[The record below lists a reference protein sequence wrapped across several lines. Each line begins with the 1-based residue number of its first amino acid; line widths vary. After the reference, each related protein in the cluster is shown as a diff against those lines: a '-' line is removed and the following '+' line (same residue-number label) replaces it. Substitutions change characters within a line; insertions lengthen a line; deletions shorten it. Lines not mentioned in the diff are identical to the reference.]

1 MSDTHPVCL
10 EHGPPSIIN
19 LHPRG
24 LAAANLHSD
33 PLMATQTATLSDPP
47 FSQVL
52 QSLADLDQE
61 SITLKTVVATV
72 GTRIH
77 GTALLLL
84 ALPEAVPLPI
94 PSASFFLGFPLLLI
108 AGHLLLFGERSGLPA
123 RVNDL
128 AIPRRMFGVLSR
140 YVLPTVRVLE
150 RISGPRWPA
159 VAGRERAVGLA
170 CVYLAVILIL
180 PLPFINALPAIL
192 LAIIAWGM
200 IQRDGLVITVGLAGS
215 ALLTLFL
222 LIFANWLSATDFSSV
237 WSAVSGKFIP

>member
-1 MSDTHPVCL
+1 
-10 EHGPPSIIN
+10 
-19 LHPRG
+19 
-24 LAAANLHSD
+24 
-33 PLMATQTATLSDPP
+33 MATQTAISPGPP

-61 SITLKTVVATV
+61 RVTLKTVIATV

-108 AGHLLLFGERSGLPA
+108 AAHLVLFGERSGLPA
-123 RVNDL
+123 RVNGL
-128 AIPRRMFGVLSR
+128 AIPRTTFGVLSR

-150 RISGPRWPA
+150 RVSGPRWPA
-159 VAGRERAVGLA
+159 IAGRERAVGLA
-170 CVYLAVILIL
+170 CVYLAVVLIL

-200 IQRDGLVITVGLAGS
+200 IQRDGLVITVGLVGS
-215 ALLTLFL
+215 VLLTLFL
-222 LIFANWLSATDFSSV
+222 LFFATWLSAADFSSV
-237 WSAVSGKFIP
+237 WKAVSGRIIP